1 MAQASAIQTFQ
12 QTGVR
17 ESLLDVVSTITRK
30 ETPLLN
36 DLRKTKT
43 NNVVH
48 SWQTDTLSTG
58 SANSNIQGADYSF
71 TKPASRTLQT
81 NYTQIFVK
89 TGEVSGTGRAVDVA
103 GVEDEYAYQKD
114 KRMKELMTDIEKTL
128 ITGTSAS
135 GASAS
140 ASTLRGFLSWIT
152 TNIESGTSTA
162 SVAQSETKVNNLLQ
176 TIWATGGRPDKA
188 YVNGFQKR
196 QITNFVR
203 GSASMLQYN
212 INLKEGGDRAG
223 ANVTEYES
231 DFGVISIT
239 LDPFMDTD
247 KTLVLQ
253 SDAAAVAYL
262 RDIETVEVA
271 KVADA
276 DRFAVQAEL
285 TLEVRNEGAH
295 GKQLYL
301 STS

>member
-12 QTGVR
+12 QIGVA
-17 ESLLDVVSTITRK
+17 ESVLDTVATITRR

-36 DLRKTKT
+36 DLKKTK
-43 NNVVH
+43 VGQPVH

-71 TKPASRTLQT
+71 TKPSARSLKT
-81 NYTQIFVK
+81 NYTQIFLK
-89 TGEVSGTGRAVDVA
+89 TGEVSGTARAVDVH
-103 GVEDEYAYQKD
+103 GVDDEYAYQKE

-135 GASAS
+135 GASGT
-140 ASTLRGFLSWIT
+140 ASTLRGFLDWIS

-162 SVAQSETKVNNLLQ
+162 SVTQTETKFNNLLQ
-176 TIWATGGRPDKA
+176 TIWSSGGRPDKA

-196 QITNFVR
+196 QISGFVTKTTTVYNVADPKRLTNT
-203 GSASMLQYN
+203 
-212 INLKEGGDRAG
+212 
-223 ANVTEYES
+223 VTEYES
-231 DFGVISIT
+231 DFGVISVT

-247 KTLVLQ
+247 KTLLVQ
-253 SDAAAVAYL
+253 SDMASVGYL
-262 RDIETVEVA
+262 RDVETVQVA

-285 TLEVRNEGAH
+285 TLIVNNEGAH

-301 STS
+301 ATS